1 VRAVADLDPTR
12 IAAAAL
18 AIADERGA
26 AGVTMRAVAEALDVT
41 PMALYHHVADKTALV
56 GLVVDLAVREVPL
69 PEPSGDWRE
78 DLWLMARWMSEIAAA
93 HPEVTRL
100 RRRYQVWTSDV
111 LPLTERWFTVWQ
123 KSGLDHASAIRAAAA
138 SSMAIVGLAS
148 EDARFE
154 SMELPAEAQL
164 VALPNASEAFR
175 RKHDSGAEF
184 ELVVRSLIDG
194 LHARLSAVG

>member
-1 VRAVADLDPTR
+1 VADLDPGR

-41 PMALYHHVADKTALV
+41 PMALYYHVADKTALV

-69 PEPSGDWRE
+69 PEPSGDWRD
-78 DLWLMARWMSEIAAA
+78 DLWVMARWMRHVAAA
-93 HPEVTRL
+93 HPEVTKL
-100 RRRYQVWTSDV
+100 RRRYPVWTSDV

-123 KSGLDHASAIRAAAA
+123 QSGLDHTNAIRAAAA

-164 VALPNASEAFR
+164 VTLPNASEAFR
-175 RKHDSGAEF
+175 REHDSDAEF

-194 LHARLSAVG
+194 LHARLSAAG